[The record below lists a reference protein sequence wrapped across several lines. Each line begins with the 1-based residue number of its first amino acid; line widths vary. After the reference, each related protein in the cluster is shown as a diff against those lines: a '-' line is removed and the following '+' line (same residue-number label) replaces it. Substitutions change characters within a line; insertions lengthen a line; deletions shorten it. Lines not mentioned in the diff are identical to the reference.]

1 MFNHNNVLITEGTGS
16 FGKALV
22 LHLLKKYK
30 KISKLVIFL
39 RDELKQY

>member
-1 MFNHNNVLITEGTGS
+1 MFNHKNVLITETGS
-16 FGKALV
+16 FGRALV